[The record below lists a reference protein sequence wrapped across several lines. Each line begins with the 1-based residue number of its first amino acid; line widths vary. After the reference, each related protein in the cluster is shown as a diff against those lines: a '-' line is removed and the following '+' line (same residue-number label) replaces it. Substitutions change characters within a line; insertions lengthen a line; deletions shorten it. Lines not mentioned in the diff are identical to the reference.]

1 MRIFYR
7 LQQTFSYLRNARR
20 PAPALPPR
28 ADALLLP
35 PMRAQFLMLPSG
47 DQRHLLRVYHYL
59 EAHGANVDTLTAGLI
74 HDVGKACRRCRVTV
88 AHRAA
93 HVLCTRFARGPYRR
107 FAAMENAPDPLRTMH
122 ILATHA
128 RRGARAAAQAGYNPR
143 VCQLVRDH
151 ETGGDP
157 DDAGLRLLRQA
168 DARAGAE
175 WDRDNR

>member
-1 MRIFYR
+1 MRVLYR
-7 LQQTFSYLRNARR
+7 LRQTLSYLRNARR
-20 PAPALPPR
+20 PAPSLPPA
-28 ADALLLP
+28 ADALLLQA
-35 PMRAQFLMLPSG
+35 MREQFLMLPSG

-59 EAHGANVDTLTAGLI
+59 EAHGADVDTLTAGLI
-74 HDVGKACRRCRVTV
+74 HDVGKACRRCHLTL

-93 HVLCTRFARGPYRR
+93 HVLLTRFLPGPYRR
-107 FAAMENAPDPLRTMH
+107 FTEMEDTPNLLRTMH
-122 ILATHA
+122 ILATHP

-151 ETGGDP
+151 ESGGNP

-175 WDRDNR
+175 WDRENR